1 MVQSRFN
8 QLYFIFMSRQI
19 ETIHGYTLHGNRY
32 LNVSN
37 RCNLYCHFCPRMD
50 NDWNVQGYELGLKK
64 EPSADELIAAA
75 GDVNEYN
82 EIVFCGLGE
91 PTIRL
96 ETIVEVGRVLKAKG
110 ARIRL
115 NTNGLGNQYHKRD
128 ITPDLKDVVDVL
140 SISLNAQ
147 NAELFEKHCLPRKPD
162 SYQAL
167 LDFVAC
173 AKQQI
178 ADISLTA
185 VDGLEGVDIA
195 ACEQIARD
203 LGVKFRGRVLD
214 QVG

>member
-1 MVQSRFN
+1 
-8 QLYFIFMSRQI
+8 MSTEI

-64 EPSADELIAAA
+64 EPTAEELISAA
-75 GDVNEYN
+75 GDIRQYK

-96 ETIVEVGRVLKAKG
+96 ETIVEVGRTLKARG

-147 NAELFEKHCLPRKPD
+147 NAELFEKHCLPRKEN

-167 LDFVAC
+167 LDFIRC
-173 AKQQI
+173 AKQHI

-185 VDGLEGVDIA
+185 VDGLEGVDIK
-195 ACEQIARD
+195 ACEQIAND
-203 LGVKFRGRVLD
+203 LGVKFRGRMLD

>member
-1 MVQSRFN
+1 
-8 QLYFIFMSRQI
+8 MSTQN
-19 ETIHGYTLHGNRY
+19 ETIHGYSLHGNRY

-50 NDWNVQGYELGLKK
+50 NDWNVQGYELGLKN
-64 EPSADELIAAA
+64 EPSAEELIEAA
-75 GDVNEYN
+75 GDVGQYN

-96 ETIVEVGRVLKAKG
+96 DTIIEVGKALKARG

-115 NTNGLGNQYHKRD
+115 NTNGLANQYHQRD
-128 ITPDLKDVVDVL
+128 ITPELAAVVDVL

-147 NAELFEKHCLPRKPD
+147 NAELFEKHCLPRKEN

-167 LDFVAC
+167 LDFVKC
-173 AKQQI
+173 AKRHI
-178 ADISLTA
+178 EDVSLTA
-185 VDGLEGVDIA
+185 VDGLEGVDIQ
-195 ACEQIARD
+195 ACEQIARE

>member
-1 MVQSRFN
+1 MTTEKEV
-8 QLYFIFMSRQI
+8 
-19 ETIHGYTLHGNRY
+19 IHGYTLHGNRY

-50 NDWNVQGYELGLKK
+50 NDWNVKGYELALKN
-64 EPSADELIAAA
+64 EPTAAELIAAA
-75 GDVNEYN
+75 GDISEHH

-96 ETIVEVGRVLKAKG
+96 ETIIEVGRALKAQG

-115 NTNGLGNQYHKRD
+115 NTNGLGNQYHQRD
-128 ITPDLKDVVDVL
+128 ITPELEGIVDVL

-147 NAELFEKHCLPRKPD
+147 NAEIFEKHCLPRKEN

-167 LDFVAC
+167 LDFVDC
-173 AKQQI
+173 AKQHI

-185 VDGLEGVDIA
+185 VDGLEGVDIK
-195 ACEQIARD
+195 ACEQIARN
-203 LGVKFRGRVLD
+203 LGVKFRGRLLD
-214 QVG
+214 EVG